1 MGRTFSE
8 SIPVVKIECDLT
20 QMSDRS
26 NNDHELPGVPR
37 RPLRTSQH

>member
-8 SIPVVKIECDLT
+8 SIPEVKTERDLT
-20 QMSDRS
+20 QMPDCS
-26 NNDHELPGVPR
+26 NNDYELPGVPR

>member
-1 MGRTFSE
+1 MGRTISE
-8 SIPVVKIECDLT
+8 SILVVKIERDLIPIP
-20 QMSDRS
+20 DRG